1 MNGIFPFNIW
11 SCYAITYF
19 NNWYWNKIFPFNIWY
34 CKHNISFQYL
44 SSRVKRYSQGL
55 QSPDLRSG
63 LWVRSARHF
72 KNGAENRGVAVHR
85 EPFASNAS
93 SRCVSSSDLRRCN
106 RPDFTS
112 IYAGCRLAIAT
123 QSHGPDTSPIE
134 TLSIVITYKKWWS
147 SSYLKKDTQAV
158 MIHKDQIVQAPF
170 SSLLSATGQPR

>member
-1 MNGIFPFNIW
+1 M
-11 SCYAITYF
+11 
-19 NNWYWNKIFPFNIWY
+19 
-34 CKHNISFQYL
+34 
-44 SSRVKRYSQGL
+44 
-55 QSPDLRSG
+55 
-63 LWVRSARHF
+63 
-72 KNGAENRGVAVHR
+72 HR

-123 QSHGPDTSPIE
+123 QSHGPDTSTLE
-134 TLSIVITYKKWWS
+134 TLSIVITYKKMMIFQLS
-147 SSYLKKDTQAV
+147 KNTQAV